1 VINPKQISVLL
12 ATEGTYPFYGGG
24 VSTWCHNLTHGLPE
38 IDFTLLAVVTN
49 PYPPVKYNLAPN
61 VQSVIKVP
69 QWGLLQPAEY
79 SQHQPP
85 SIILRNLWDTT
96 PRVLSDR
103 FKPLF
108 ERLLELIL
116 SADCNVT
123 ELGRV
128 LLDLQQYFQRYD
140 YPRSMDSIEAWDAF
154 QGAAH
159 AGCECHPPSAE
170 KPTLGEVK
178 QAYRLLYHL
187 LMVLH
192 FPIPTEDLTHS
203 SAASFCGLP
212 CVLAKLAHGT
222 PYLLTEHGVYLREQ
236 YLNLR
241 SQIKSDFVCQFLF
254 RMVENIVAL
263 NYYFADQVS
272 PVCAYN
278 SRWEKRLGVPEE
290 RIKVIFNG
298 VDPGKFH
305 RCEAE
310 RNGRP
315 VISNVGLIYSLKG
328 QLDLI
333 DAAALLTPRFPN
345 LDVRL
350 YGSASDP
357 AYFENCKKK
366 VNELRLQNNVT
377 FAGPTKEPWKV
388 YSGADVM
395 AFPSVSE
402 GFPYVILEA
411 MLCGS
416 TIVATDV
423 GGVAEALGE
432 CGVLVPSRTPSAM
445 SDAVSFLLA
454 NPAERERLGRSAQA
468 RALALFTE
476 ERFLSAH
483 RTAYQELLSRRL
495 LRLVPADFTIG
506 EDKCGSISLY
516 SA

>member
-1 VINPKQISVLL
+1 MIESRPISVLL

-24 VSTWCHNLTHGLPE
+24 VSTWCHSLTHGLPE

-49 PYPPVKYNLAPN
+49 PYPPVKYDLAPN
-61 VQSVIKVP
+61 VQSVVKVP

-85 SIILRNLWDTT
+85 SIVLRNLWDTT
-96 PRVLSDR
+96 ERVLSER

-116 SADCNVT
+116 SADCNVV
-123 ELGRV
+123 ELGHV
-128 LLDLQQYFQRYD
+128 FLGLQQYFQRYD
-140 YPRSMDSIEAWDAF
+140 YPRSMDSVEAWNVV
-154 QGAAH
+154 QAAVRTH
-159 AGCECHPPSAE
+159 CDTPPNSVE
-170 KPTLGEVK
+170 SPTLAEVK

-241 SQIKSDFVCQFLF
+241 SQIQSSFVRNFLF
-254 RMVENIVAL
+254 RLVENIVAL
-263 NYYFADQVS
+263 NYHFADQVS

-278 SRWEKRLGVPEE
+278 SRWEKHLGVSED
-290 RIKVIFNG
+290 RIQVIFNG

-305 RCEAE
+305 RYPAK
-310 RNGRP
+310 RNLRP
-315 VISNVGLIYSLKG
+315 TVSNVGLLYPLKG

-333 DAAALLTPRFPN
+333 DAAARLKLRFPE
-345 LDVRL
+345 LKVRL
-350 YGSASDP
+350 YGSPSDLG
-357 AYFENCKKK
+357 YFENCERK
-366 VNELRLQNNVT
+366 VAELRLEDTVT
-377 FAGPTKEPWKV
+377 FAGPTKEPWTV
-388 YSGADVM
+388 YSSSDVM
-395 AFPSVSE
+395 AFPSLSE
-402 GFPYVILEA
+402 GFPYVVLEA

-416 TIVATDV
+416 AIVATDV
-423 GGVAEALGE
+423 GGVAEALGD

-445 SDAVSFLLA
+445 ADAVSLLLA
-454 NPAERERLGRSAQA
+454 NPAECERLGRSAQA
-468 RALALFTE
+468 RALAFFTE

-483 RTAYQELLSRRL
+483 RAAYRALSSRRL
-495 LRLVPADFTIG
+495 PRLVPAHFTAG
-506 EDKCGSISLY
+506 EDQCESLSLY
-516 SA
+516 AG